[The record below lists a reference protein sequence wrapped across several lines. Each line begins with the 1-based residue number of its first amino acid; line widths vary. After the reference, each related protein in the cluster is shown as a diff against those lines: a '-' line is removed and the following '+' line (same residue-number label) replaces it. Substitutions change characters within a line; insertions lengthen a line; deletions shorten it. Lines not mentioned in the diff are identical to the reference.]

1 MQVKFWHGSEKN
13 IVGKKIRELRI
24 ERGYSQRDLVRE
36 CELLGY
42 PISQNMISRI
52 ENGKRRVTDVEMLA
66 FMEVLRVPSASLL
79 EALDKNNYFF
89 RRKM

>member
-1 MQVKFWHGSEKN
+1 MDQRKN

-24 ERGYSQRDLVRE
+24 ARGYSQRDLVRE

-52 ENGKRRVTDVEMLA
+52 ENEKRQVTDVEILI
-66 FMEVLRVPSASLL
+66 FMEVFRVPSASLL
-79 EALDKNNYFF
+79 EMLDKNF
-89 RRKM
+89 

>member
-1 MQVKFWHGSEKN
+1 MIGNKLRKN

-24 ERGYSQRDLVRE
+24 AKGYSQRDLVRE

-52 ENGKRRVTDVEMLA
+52 ENGKRRVTDVELLV
-66 FMEVLRVPSASLL
+66 FMEVFQVSGDSLL
-79 EALDKNNYFF
+79 EVSE
-89 RRKM
+89 RSQ

>member
-1 MQVKFWHGSEKN
+1 MRKN

-24 ERGYSQRDLVRE
+24 GRGYSQRDLVRE

-52 ENGKRRVTDVEMLA
+52 ETGKRRVADVELLV
-66 FMEVLRVPSASLL
+66 FMEVLRVPSTSLL
-79 EALDKNNYFF
+79 ETLDKNF
-89 RRKM
+89 

>member
-1 MQVKFWHGSEKN
+1 MDQRKN

-24 ERGYSQRDLVRE
+24 EKGYSQRDLVRE

-52 ENGKRRVTDVEMLA
+52 ENGKRRVTDVELLA
-66 FMEVLRVPSASLL
+66 FMEVFRISSASLL
-79 EALDKNNYFF
+79 EVEERNQ
-89 RRKM
+89 

>member
-1 MQVKFWHGSEKN
+1 MDQRKN

-24 ERGYSQRDLVRE
+24 GRGYSQRDLVWE

-52 ENGKRRVTDVEMLA
+52 ETGKRKVTDVEILI
-66 FMEVLRVPSASLL
+66 FMEVFRMSSASLL
-79 EALDKNNYFF
+79 ELSGKNHIIS
-89 RRKM
+89 

>member
-1 MQVKFWHGSEKN
+1 MRKN
-13 IVGKKIRELRI
+13 IVGKKIREVRI

-52 ENGKRRVTDVEMLA
+52 ENGKRRVTDKDLLV
-66 FMEVLRVPSASLL
+66 FMEVFRVPSASLF
-79 EALDKNNYFF
+79 DVVVVKNI
-89 RRKM
+89 

>member
-1 MQVKFWHGSEKN
+1 MDQRKN

-24 ERGYSQRDLVRE
+24 GRGYSQRDLVRE

-52 ENGKRRVTDVEMLA
+52 ENGKRRVTDVELLV
-66 FMEVLRVPSASLL
+66 FMEVFRVPSASLL
-79 EALDKNNYFF
+79 ELSERSYEIS
-89 RRKM
+89 

>member
-1 MQVKFWHGSEKN
+1 MDQRKN

-24 ERGYSQRDLVRE
+24 EKGYSQRDLVRE

-52 ENGKRRVTDVEMLA
+52 ETGKRREADVELLV

-79 EALDKNNYFF
+79 ETFEKIKFI
-89 RRKM
+89 R

>member
-1 MQVKFWHGSEKN
+1 MTESKLKKN
-13 IVGKKIRELRI
+13 IVGKNIRKLRI

-52 ENGKRRVTDVEMLA
+52 ENGKRRVTDVELLV
-66 FMEVLRVPSASLL
+66 FMDVFRVPSDSLL
-79 EALDKNNYFF
+79 ETAGKAKKLLGEK
-89 RRKM
+89 

>member
-1 MQVKFWHGSEKN
+1 MTESKLRKN
-13 IVGKKIRELRI
+13 IVGKNIRKLRI

-52 ENGKRRVTDVEMLA
+52 ENGKRRVTD
-66 FMEVLRVPSASLL
+66 MELL
-79 EALDKNNYFF
+79 VYMDLKEDGEIVGLF
-89 RRKM
+89 

>member
-1 MQVKFWHGSEKN
+1 MTESKLRKN
-13 IVGKKIRELRI
+13 IVGKNIRKLRI

-52 ENGKRRVTDVEMLA
+52 ENGKRRVTDMELLV
-66 FMEVLRVPSASLL
+66 FMDVFRVSSACLL
-79 EALDKNNYFF
+79 E
-89 RRKM
+89 M

>member
-1 MQVKFWHGSEKN
+1 MRKN

-36 CELLGY
+36 CELLGH

-52 ENGKRRVTDVEMLA
+52 ENGKRRVTDVEILI
-66 FMEVLRVPSASLL
+66 FMKVFRMSSASLL
-79 EALDKNNYFF
+79 ELSGKNH
-89 RRKM
+89 KIS

>member
-1 MQVKFWHGSEKN
+1 MTESKLRKN
-13 IVGKKIRELRI
+13 IIGKNIRKLRI

-52 ENGKRRVTDVEMLA
+52 ENGKRRVTDMELLV
-66 FMEVLRVPSASLL
+66 FMDVFQVSSACLL
-79 EALDKNNYFF
+79 E
-89 RRKM
+89 M

>member
-1 MQVKFWHGSEKN
+1 MDQRKN

-24 ERGYSQRDLVRE
+24 EKGYSQRDLVRE

-52 ENGKRRVTDVEMLA
+52 ETGKRREADVELLV
-66 FMEVLRVPSASLL
+66 FMEVLRVHSASLL
-79 EALDKNNYFF
+79 ETFEKIKFI
-89 RRKM
+89 R

>member
-1 MQVKFWHGSEKN
+1 MRKN

-24 ERGYSQRDLVRE
+24 EKGYSQRDLVRE

-52 ENGKRRVTDVEMLA
+52 ENGKRRVTDMELLA
-66 FMEVLRVPSASLL
+66 FMEVFRVSSASLL
-79 EALDKNNYFF
+79 EVAERDQ
-89 RRKM
+89 

>member
-1 MQVKFWHGSEKN
+1 MRKN

-24 ERGYSQRDLVRE
+24 EKGYSQRDLVRE

-52 ENGKRRVTDVEMLA
+52 ETGKRRVADVELLV
-66 FMEVLRVPSASLL
+66 FMEVLRVPSTSLL
-79 EALDKNNYFF
+79 ETLDKNF
-89 RRKM
+89 